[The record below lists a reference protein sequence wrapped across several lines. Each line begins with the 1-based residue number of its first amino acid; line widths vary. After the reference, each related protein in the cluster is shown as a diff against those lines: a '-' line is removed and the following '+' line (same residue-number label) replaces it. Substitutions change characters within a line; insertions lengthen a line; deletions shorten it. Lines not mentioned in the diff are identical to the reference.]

1 MCAFFTSIYVSNM
14 YVYHNNAKEDIHS
27 QLRVAPPIH
36 GRSLAPPARDAN
48 GRHILGLGGLLGIG
62 RDVRSDRGAPAARA

>member
-27 QLRVAPPIH
+27 QLRVALPIH
-36 GRSLAPPARDAN
+36 VRNLAPPARYAY
-48 GRHILGLGGLLGIG
+48 GGHILSMGGLLGN
-62 RDVRSDRGAPAARA
+62 R